1 MWRKGLLKAK
11 MFDIY
16 TDKSEF
22 DGGTALSCPID
33 GILNSLN
40 LNLSNTRNFQSFSE
54 SESTH
59 EY

>member
-22 DGGTALSCPID
+22 DGG
-33 GILNSLN
+33 ILY
-40 LNLSNTRNFQSFSE
+40 E
-54 SESTH
+54 II
-59 EY
+59 